1 MYGQLYHR
9 TISRELPEPQRNPRG
24 RVRRGGWRGADG
36 RRRLHVWA
44 GLGWRGAEVRLAR
57 GWGSVGAGRGPGG
70 AGERASVGAMR
81 RRGQHEDGR
90 KSPIDSSSRPQWAA
104 RRMAACVGAMRA
116 AKRDACK
123 TAAMNAGGG
132 HKRDGRGRACGKQ
145 ARPAMAGG
153 ACGKQARPAPQGAKP
168 VRSCRVSHTAAAW
181 RKAHSAGPQ
190 AAAAERPRGA
200 GNIFAPCV
208 ISGSPTRKRALGGKI
223 RAPCIPNRP
232 IAPGNGCM
240 GRGCCHLDLEKH
252 AFRADVARKGA
263 FFAHS
268 AKKGCMRC
276 DSCQPGPWG
285 RRNARGGRGRRRAA
299 GAMGGAMRAGL
310 PDGNDLDD
318 DSGSARWRHRGTRA
332 AGSSA

>member
-24 RVRRGGWRGADG
+24 RARRGEWRGAGG
-36 RRRLHVWA
+36 RDA
-44 GLGWRGAEVRLAR
+44 G
-57 GWGSVGAGRGPGG
+57 
-70 AGERASVGAMR
+70 GEA
-81 RRGQHEDGR
+81 H
-90 KSPIDSSSRPQWAA
+90 
-104 RRMAACVGAMRA
+104 
-116 AKRDACK
+116 ACK

-145 ARPAMAGG
+145 ARPA
-153 ACGKQARPAPQGAKP
+153 PQGARP
-168 VRSCRVSHTAAAW
+168 VRPCRVSHAAAAW

-208 ISGSPTRKRALGGKI
+208 ISGSSSRKRTLGGKI
-223 RAPCIPNRP
+223 RAPCILNRP
-232 IAPGNGCM
+232 IAPGNGCI

-268 AKKGCMRC
+268 AKKGCIRRG
-276 DSCQPGPWG
+276 SCRPGPWG
-285 RRNARGGRGRRRAA
+285 RRNARREMGGVTRMSARGGRD
-299 GAMGGAMRAGL
+299 GGG
-310 PDGNDLDD
+310 DE
-318 DSGSARWRHRGTRA
+318 RGICSVAT
-332 AGSSA
+332 

>member
-1 MYGQLYHR
+1 MRRYGD
-9 TISRELPEPQRNPRG
+9 
-24 RVRRGGWRGADG
+24 RV
-36 RRRLHVWA
+36 A
-44 GLGWRGAEVRLAR
+44 GLGRRSPFGRT
-57 GWGSVGAGRGPGG
+57 AGR
-70 AGERASVGAMR
+70 
-81 RRGQHEDGR
+81 
-90 KSPIDSSSRPQWAA
+90 
-104 RRMAACVGAMRA
+104 
-116 AKRDACK
+116 
-123 TAAMNAGGG
+123 GG
-132 HKRDGRGRACGKQ
+132 HKRDDR
-145 ARPAMAGG
+145 GG

-168 VRSCRVSHTAAAW
+168 VRPCRVSHAAVAW
-181 RKAHSAGPQ
+181 RKARSAGPQ
-190 AAAAERPRGA
+190 AAAGERPGGA

-268 AKKGCMRC
+268 AKKGCIRC
-276 DSCQPGPWG
+276 GSCQPGPWG
-285 RRNARGGRGRRRAA
+285 RRNARREMGGGDADV
-299 GAMGGAMRAGL
+299 GARWARWGGAMRAGL
-310 PDGNDLDD
+310 PDDNGLDD